1 MKLAINLERA
11 RRVFFIIIKPNFMFM
26 YSKKDISTFTDPILV
41 EYLVDRIYERGYRNI
56 AVADARSSYGGFFKN
71 REVKTVAKYIG
82 LSEKNYRIIDLS
94 EDLVEELELQDYLSL
109 RSRKSVINDTFSFK
123 NQIT

>member
-56 AVADARSSYGGFFKN
+56 AVADARSSYGFFFKN